1 MSKFKVSK
9 THLSWMYFI
18 DTCLLIAF
26 AWTWYLNHAPQLWLG
41 VLSGL
46 FSTLIVVFQSIHIS
60 TLYLYMIKD
69 NFLKSNVEE
78 LEKNYQFIKG
88 LY

>member
-9 THLSWMYFI
+9 AHLSWLYLM
-18 DTCLLIAF
+18 DLCLLFAF
-26 AWTWYLNHAPQLWLG
+26 GWTWYLNNQPQLWLG

-46 FSTLIVVFQSIHIS
+46 FSTLVVVFQGIHIPS
-60 TLYLYMIKD
+60 LYLYMIKD
-69 NFLKSNVEE
+69 NSLRSKGEE